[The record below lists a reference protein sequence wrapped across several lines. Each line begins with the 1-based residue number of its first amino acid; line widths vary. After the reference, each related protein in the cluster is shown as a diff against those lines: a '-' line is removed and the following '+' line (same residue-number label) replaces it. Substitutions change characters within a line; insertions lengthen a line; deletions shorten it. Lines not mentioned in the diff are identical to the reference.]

1 MLLKKSHKIDDIDRK
16 IIENYNNA
24 EKYEIT
30 DFVFNEKT
38 NKVNV
43 IFKDDNLNDGNHIEL
58 SELKVGSR
66 ILLKGVQKITEEK
79 LGKINQK
86 LIKYVPMHHAIY
98 LKNGYFF
105 HYYDTNMHRNKKIL
119 DFKDHKVIKSNLQEM
134 KDYMTYYENSYLV
147 IEKNIDCE
155 DKILERVESLIGEA
169 KYGWRNQCEDIINC
183 CLYGKKKSL
192 QREILVKDS
201 IKSIGNFIKKVQEKK
216 EQKKNNEKTE
226 KTEKTEKLK
235 KLKN

>member
-1 MLLKKSHKIDDIDRK
+1 MLIKKSHKIDEIDRK

-43 IFKDDNLNDGNHIEL
+43 TFKDDNLNDGNHIEL
-58 SELKVGSR
+58 SELHVGSR

-86 LIKYVPMHHAIY
+86 LVKYVPIHHAIY
-98 LKNGYFF
+98 LENGYFF
-105 HYYDTNMHRNKKIL
+105 HYYDTDIHKNKKIL
-119 DFKDHKVIKSNLQEM
+119 DFKDHKVIKSNLEEM

-147 IEKNIDCE
+147 IEKNIDNA
-155 DKILERVESLIGEA
+155 DLILERAKSLLGEA
-169 KYGWRNQCEDIINC
+169 KYGWRNQCEDIVNY

-201 IKSIGNFIKKVQEKK
+201 IKSLGNFIKKIHDKK
-216 EQKKNNEKTE
+216 IEA
-226 KTEKTEKLK
+226 
-235 KLKN
+235 